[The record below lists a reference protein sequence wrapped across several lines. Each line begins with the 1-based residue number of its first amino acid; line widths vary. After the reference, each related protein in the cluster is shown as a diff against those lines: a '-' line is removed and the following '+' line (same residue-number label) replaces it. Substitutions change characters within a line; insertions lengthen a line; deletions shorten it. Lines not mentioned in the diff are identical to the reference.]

1 MKMNGKTFAEVMER
15 FRFIS
20 VQESFDCVVA
30 IANGGIIPAAIINQR
45 LGLPLYLLT
54 INWRDDN
61 KKPRYDSPRLMMP
74 IDFDYKNK
82 KILLVDDRVKSGS
95 TILFAKEKLAGALMI
110 KTFAVNGH
118 ADYALYD
125 ENCFRFP
132 WLI

>member
-1 MKMNGKTFAEVMER
+1 MER
-15 FRFIS
+15 FRSIP

-30 IANGGIIPAAIINQR
+30 IAHGGIIPAAILNQR
-45 LGLPLYLLT
+45 LGLPLHLLY

-61 KKPRYDSPRLMMP
+61 KKPRYDSPRLMAP
-74 IDFDYKNK
+74 IDFDCTNK

-95 TILFAKEKLAGALMI
+95 TILFAKEKLEGASMI

-125 ENCFRFP
+125 VDCFRFP